1 VQRYC
6 REEGLQMMIDG
17 KENPIAKMVI
27 GILSTLS
34 EKQHERVGKII
45 SHIIPFS
52 TISFL

>member
-6 REEGLQMMIDG
+6 RERRITMMIDG

-34 EKQHERVGKII
+34 EKQ
-45 SHIIPFS
+45 
-52 TISFL
+52 

>member
-17 KENPIAKMVI
+17 KNPIAKMVI

-34 EKQHERVGKII
+34 EKNSERVEKLLVI
-45 SHIIPFS
+45 
-52 TISFL
+52 